1 MVLAFSAAMF
11 FAVAHAQE
19 ATELVPDT
27 GEKPT
32 TESEVV
38 ADPVEAKKPE
48 VAEVKKP
55 EAAEVKKAEVVEA
68 KTLEGVE
75 NKTPEPVKEPSTV
88 AVDGEETKKDEET
101 AAKRAKPV
109 NSETIRVF
117 GWVEWCEI
125 SEKKLRMKARL
136 DTGAK
141 TSSLHAEDIELFER
155 DGAKWVKFT
164 TETSNGK
171 SVIIERPL
179 KRIARI
185 RKAGSEKLDE
195 RYVVDLYFAIDGIQR
210 RGEFT
215 LTERDHMNYP
225 VLVGRNL
232 IGEFGLIDAR
242 RSFIAE
248 EKIEL

>member
-1 MVLAFSAAMF
+1 MRVSALHTASLSTIPRTTVNFSTLTYWKRPLVLAFSAAMF

-117 GWVEWCEI
+117 GWVEWC
-125 SEKKLRMKARL
+125 
-136 DTGAK
+136 
-141 TSSLHAEDIELFER
+141 
-155 DGAKWVKFT
+155 
-164 TETSNGK
+164 
-171 SVIIERPL
+171 
-179 KRIARI
+179 
-185 RKAGSEKLDE
+185 
-195 RYVVDLYFAIDGIQR
+195 
-210 RGEFT
+210 
-215 LTERDHMNYP
+215 
-225 VLVGRNL
+225 
-232 IGEFGLIDAR
+232 
-242 RSFIAE
+242 
-248 EKIEL
+248 